1 MEKNEIP
8 VVTGYWTG
16 IAKVRVAK
24 VRVALS
30 LTLRQQAGTLT
41 SCWARQTPLM
51 CRRPEQTFP

>member
-16 IAKVRVAK
+16 IAKVRVA
-24 VRVALS
+24 LS
-30 LTLRQQAGTLT
+30 PTLRQQAGTLT
-41 SCWARQTPLM
+41 SCWAKQTPLM